1 MINCVRLATFSAV
14 WSDGRPLTVHERCRN
29 AKPADVQ
36 RVWQQLERGKLAL
49 RGQLVRHDEQPGASE
64 RLVSDKRMVSDIRMV
79 MNTNGNEWNAF
90 PSLHP
95 LRWWPIC
102 RPLISPQHQHWL
114 PPRKMQATQYRTVKR
129 TTKNYW
135 DILVGFLND
144 AHREKNRF
152 EFPQPK

>member
-36 RVWQQLERGKLAL
+36 RVWQRLERGKLAL
-49 RGQLVRHDEQPGASE
+49 RGQLARHDEQPV
-64 RLVSDKRMVSDIRMV
+64 VSDKRMVSDIRMV

-135 DILVGFLND
+135 DIFVCFLND

-152 EFPQPK
+152 EPPEPK